1 MFCGL
6 PLDVRNG
13 SAFPLRTLRNSREGL
28 RPERMYRAEAL
39 NLFAE
44 TVTERQ
50 SHSAHQAAQPRLYQS
65 RMV

>member
-6 PLDVRNG
+6 PPDVRNG
-13 SAFPLRTLRNSREGL
+13 SAFPPLALLKSREGL

-39 NLFAE
+39 NIFG
-44 TVTERQ
+44 VTDAERQ

-65 RMV
+65 HMV